1 MQKEGNNTGS
11 VSDAPLWGELIRK
24 KRTELGE
31 TQAEFGERF
40 GVTYVAV
47 SLWEAGKRDVP
58 GEVTWWLVQEG
69 VVDAPSQRN

>member
-1 MQKEGNNTGS
+1 MKHEGNT
-11 VSDAPLWGELIRK
+11 VSDPKWGEIIK
-24 KRTELGE
+24 QKRTELGE
-31 TQAEFGERF
+31 TQAEFGARF

-69 VVDAPSQRN
+69 AVDEAQK